1 MAEPRDPRRYRA
13 RLDAAPPPR
22 APAPDPRGPD
32 DPVTQ
37 VGPPPRAAP
46 AAYSVHGD
54 TTRVDQ
60 PSFSGFESSP
70 RIPYD
75 ELFDA
80 VETGVTSGSSLWL
93 SLTGFA
99 RLRKESA
106 ARHAWE
112 RALSLGRLVR
122 VRMRLLGWVVPAMVP
137 LGVLF
142 VGVLGIGF
150 WLGRWTAPSGTRLSS
165 RPAAPAP
172 STAASEAPFELDTA
186 ARAALGDLDAI
197 KAVEGIPAAD
207 RTAAVVLAPHVGR
220 VERERQALA
229 LIGQA
234 APDGPDEGADAQILA
249 RIDQA
254 LADPRLLTDALAAVV
269 RLPGVTGPDLLHEI
283 SQDQARPAELRALA
297 AELLAAKDVAGRAS
311 RGLKIALAL
320 EGANDCRTV
329 ALALHDAML
338 HADGRSLPSV
348 LRLGRSDP
356 CGEDPS
362 DDCAACRGAMTE
374 LESLTAAVRERPYA
388 TRVAREP
395 SWSASAP
402 TEATSSAAPP
412 SPPPRLPPAPVA
424 RLAPPP
430 VARPVPP
437 VVRPATPDIST
448 ATAATSPTGE
458 PRTAPPRPPTAI
470 PAGPASDPGF

>member
-1 MAEPRDPRRYRA
+1 MVEPRDPRRYRA

-22 APAPDPRGPD
+22 APVPAPRGPD

-46 AAYSVHGD
+46 AAHAALGD

-112 RALSLGRLVR
+112 RAFSLGRLVR
-122 VRMRLLGWVVPAMVP
+122 LRMRLLGWVVPAVIP
-137 LGVLF
+137 LGLLL
-142 VGVLGIGF
+142 VGALGSGF
-150 WLGRWTAPSGTRLSS
+150 WLGRGTARSAGRPGPS
-165 RPAAPAP
+165 PAAPAP

-197 KAVEGIPAAD
+197 KAVEGIPPAD
-207 RTAAVVLAPHVGR
+207 RTAAIVLAPHVGR

-234 APDGPDEGADAQILA
+234 APDGPDEGADAPILA
-249 RIDQA
+249 RIDRA
-254 LADPRLLTDALAAVV
+254 MDDPRLVTDALAAVV
-269 RLPGVTGPDLLHEI
+269 RLPGVIGPDVLHEI
-283 SQDQARPAELRALA
+283 SQDQARPPAVRALA
-297 AELLAAKDVAGRAS
+297 ADLLGAKDVAGRAS
-311 RGLKIALAL
+311 RGLKVALAL
-320 EGANDCRTV
+320 EGASDCRTV

-338 HADGRSLPSV
+338 YADGRSLPSV
-348 LRLGRSDP
+348 LRLARIDP

-374 LESLTAAVRERPYA
+374 LDSLTAAIRERPYA
-388 TRVAREP
+388 TRLAREP
-395 SWSASAP
+395 AWSAPAP
-402 TEATSSAAPP
+402 TGSASSAASP
-412 SPPPRLPPAPVA
+412 SPRLPAAPAARPVP
-424 RLAPPP
+424 LP
-430 VARPVPP
+430 VARPVRPL
-437 VVRPATPDIST
+437 VRAPTPDAST
-448 ATAATSPTGE
+448 ATVAAAPTGE
-458 PRTAPPRPPTAI
+458 PRAAPPRSPAAI